1 MKRTFLFF
9 NLFILC
15 GFPLAAAEN
24 NIKLDPARTS
34 VTFTLADVLHT
45 VHGNFKLK
53 SGSLKFDPATGAA
66 SGTIVVDMA
75 SGNSGNDSRD
85 KRMQQQI
92 LESGRYPDAIF
103 TPDHVMG
110 DWAPQGDSEFDFHGI
125 FQIHGGSHE
134 MTFHFRAEVAGSEVA
149 ASTDFMIPYVQ
160 WGMKN
165 PSNFLLRVSDKVE
178 MNIQAKGRLQ

>member
-1 MKRTFLFF
+1 MKRICL
-9 NLFILC
+9 LLILC
-15 GFPLAAAEN
+15 SLPLAAAQSTIE
-24 NIKLDPARTS
+24 LDPARTS
-34 VTFTLADVLHT
+34 ISFTLPDVLHT
-45 VHGNFKLK
+45 VHGSFKLK

-85 KRMQQQI
+85 KRMHKQI
-92 LESGRYPDAIF
+92 LESSLYPEAVF

-110 DWAPQGDSEFDFHGI
+110 DWAPQGESEFDLHGI
-125 FQIHGGSHE
+125 FQIHGTRHE
-134 MTFHFRAEVAGSEVA
+134 MAFHFRAEVMGSEVA

-165 PSNFLLRVSDKVE
+165 PSNFLLRVGDKVE
-178 MNIQAKGRLQ
+178 MNIQAKGRMQ